1 MDIKEIAKEKISL
14 FLNEIKKERKVIQ
27 VPKTR
32 KEKNK
37 ELILSFLREKK
48 LATLKEIANLL
59 NISIQRASEYLN
71 ELFKEQKVTY
81 FRKNRVKYFK
91 LIEND

>member
-1 MDIKEIAKEKISL
+1 MDIKEIAKEKINF
-14 FLNEIKKERKVIQ
+14 FLNEIKRERKVIQ
-27 VPKTR
+27 TPKTR

-37 ELILSFLREKK
+37 ELIINFLREKK
-48 LATLKEIANLL
+48 LATLKEISNLL
-59 NISIQRASEYLN
+59 NISFQRASEYLN

-81 FRKNRVKYFK
+81 FRKNRIKYFK

>member
-37 ELILSFLREKK
+37 ELILNFLKQKK
-48 LATLKEIANLL
+48 LATLKEISNLL

-81 FRKNRVKYFK
+81 FRKNRIKYFK

>member
-14 FLNEIKKERKVIQ
+14 FLNEIKRERKVIQ

-37 ELILSFLREKK
+37 ELILNFLKQKK
-48 LATLKEIANLL
+48 LATLKEISNLL

-81 FRKNRVKYFK
+81 FRKNRIKYFK

>member
-1 MDIKEIAKEKISL
+1 MDIKQIAKEKINL
-14 FLNEIKKERKVIQ
+14 FLNEIKKERKAIQ
-27 VPKTR
+27 KPKTR

-37 ELILSFLREKK
+37 ELILNFLREKK

>member
-1 MDIKEIAKEKISL
+1 MKLTIDLKNFLEIKEDVKRLKDKFKE
-14 FLNEIKKERKVIQ
+14 
-27 VPKTR
+27 
-32 KEKNK
+32 EKNK

-48 LATLKEIANLL
+48 LAALKEIANLL

-91 LIEND
+91 LIENDWDNFNS

>member
-1 MDIKEIAKEKISL
+1 MDIREIVKEKINL
-14 FLNEIKKERKVIQ
+14 FLNEIKKEGKVLQI
-27 VPKTR
+27 PKTR

-37 ELILSFLREKK
+37 ELIINFLKEKK
-48 LATLKEIANLL
+48 VATLKEIANLL

-81 FRKNRVKYFK
+81 FRKNRIKYFK
-91 LIEND
+91 LIE